1 MMWAHVLDGPMR
13 LERVEVP
20 DPLDADLPEGQ
31 VVLRFLAGGLCGSD
45 LPAFKGL
52 RRLVDQ
58 GRSTGPVV
66 GAPMH
71 EIVGEVVRSNDP
83 SAIEGSTVV
92 GWAEQSNALAEY
104 VVTGVRSV
112 YAYRAA
118 YPPEVAV
125 LLQPLGCVLNA
136 ADRFPDVT
144 GQAVAVLGMG
154 PIGVLFA
161 HVLKQRGAAHVTGID
176 RVDRV
181 GDSAA
186 FGVDR
191 FVRLSSDQWA
201 SSVTADEAPALVV
214 EAVGHQVATVRD
226 AITAVGRHGHI
237 YCFGIPDDP
246 VYPFPMNA
254 FLRKNLTMQAG
265 ITVERLSALV
275 RADAYLVEHPE
286 LASAYVTNV
295 FPAQDAQAAFEAA
308 IAPRAGQVK
317 MSLAAD

>member
-1 MMWAHVLDGPMR
+1 MWAHVLDGPMR
-13 LERVEVP
+13 LERVEAP
-20 DPLDADLPEGQ
+20 DPLSSELAQGQ
-31 VVLRFLAGGLCGSD
+31 VLLRFLAGGLCGSD

-52 RRLVDQ
+52 QRLVDQ
-58 GRSTGPVV
+58 GRGAEPVV

-71 EIVGEVVRSNDP
+71 EIVGEVVQSNDP
-83 SAIEGSTVV
+83 ATVEGSVVV

-104 VVTGVRSV
+104 VVTGSRSV
-112 YAYRAA
+112 YAYRAP

-125 LLQPLGCVLNA
+125 LIQPLACVLNA
-136 ADRFPDVT
+136 ADRLPDIT

-161 HVLKQRGAAHVTGID
+161 HVLKQRGAAHVTGVD
-176 RVDRV
+176 RIDRV
-181 GDSAA
+181 GDSHA

-191 FVRLSSDQWA
+191 FVRLSSDRWA
-201 SSVTADEAPALVV
+201 NGITANEAPALIV

-226 AITAVGRHGHI
+226 AITAVAPHGHI
-237 YCFGIPDDP
+237 FCFGIPDDA
-246 VYPFPMNA
+246 VYPFPMNN

-275 RADAYLVEHPE
+275 RADAYLAKHPD

-295 FPAQDAQAAFEAA
+295 FPAKGAQAAFEAA
-308 IAPRAGQVK
+308 ITPRPGQVK
-317 MSLAAD
+317 VSLAAD